1 MTQQRKYDKEFK
13 LDAIKLYK
21 ESGKTCDE
29 VAKNLGIPKSTLY
42 TWALEYQDSGDQ
54 GFKGSGTPKP
64 CNEELYRLRKELSD
78 VKMERDILKKAVAI
92 FSRPKG

>member
-29 VAKNLGIPKSTLY
+29 VAKSLGIPKSTLY
-42 TWALEYQDSGDQ
+42 TWALEYQDSGDH
-54 GFKGSGTPKP
+54 KP
-64 CNEELYRLRKELSD
+64 CHEELSD

-92 FSRPKG
+92 FSPPKG